1 MQGLS
6 FAWPVILFQTSWIYS
21 LWNLTL
27 EKEVQG
33 KVSVSK
39 SEFFA
44 KEWAIFFWPTAQ
56 GLIQAQC
63 VLGET
68 RPKRLKSC
76 NIKSSIHDLI
86 TFYPGTPFQ
95 APWNIFQNKK
105 YISTLWILFIVH
117 NEHQF
122 GAILDP
128 CGTLI
133 CSMRQLVCRHTSLLF
148 LLVS

>member
-76 NIKSSIHDLI
+76 NIKSLIEDLI

-95 APWNIFQNKK
+95 APWNIFQIKK
-105 YISTLWILFIVH
+105 YILTL
-117 NEHQF
+117 
-122 GAILDP
+122 LDP
-128 CGTLI
+128 FHCTQWAPVWGYIEPL
-133 CSMRQLVCRHTSLLF
+133 RGVDLF
-148 LLVS
+148 NKTTCL